1 METTSAPPPP
11 PCIIIRRLC
20 GVLGKAALCLLPFLP
35 TGETT
40 AQTVQTLVSNTGQS
54 GTLLNPNSSFPL
66 GIKFT
71 TGSSPATLTEMRLFV
86 TTGNANTV
94 VRIRDGSTTNPTGTV
109 IATLSNPSTFTNDA
123 LNTFIAPAGITLAAN
138 TTYFLVLND
147 GVTNIANQAIFR
159 VTNKTGQTGITGWS
173 IANSNRSLISG
184 SWLNGASIPRF
195 EVRGSIIPPPDA
207 PTGLSATAGDRQVAL
222 SWSDPGNSN
231 ISKYQ
236 YRQGTGTTVTWDS
249 WTDISNS
256 SATTTRHTVTGLTNG
271 TEYSFQVR
279 AVAVGSVNGTESAT
293 VTATPLVPEITIKSG
308 TAVTEGTAAAF
319 TVSASPVPASNLTV
333 NLTVAEATGSNFVAS
348 NNKGMKTV
356 DIPAS
361 SRSMTYT
368 VATEDDNMD
377 ESNGSVTVTVRDGT
391 GYTVGSPSEAS
402 VTVNDNDVPPPAKPT
417 GFTATAGDEEVTL
430 LWTDP
435 KNSDITGYQFR
446 QKAGSG
452 SYGSWTPIANSDAT
466 TVTHTVSGLTN
477 GVAHAF
483 RIRAVAGST
492 NGVQSDEATATP
504 RANSVPTVANMI
516 PDQTAMVGTAFS
528 YAFPENTFNDA
539 DGDPLNYMATR
550 GDGTALPDWLD
561 FDDATRTFSGTP
573 QASDIGTLNIR
584 VTASDDNG
592 GTVSDAFDITVNAQP
607 VVTIAAGTSPVTEG
621 TAASFTVSASPM
633 PASDLTVNLSVAEAA
648 GSDFVASGNE
658 GMKTVMIPASGSV
671 TYTVATMNDD
681 TDEPNGNVTVTVENG
696 TGYMVGS
703 TASAT
708 VMVNDDDE
716 EKTLLAVED
725 TEEAIIF
732 PNPSGRY
739 LEVWS
744 SVGGTFKIV
753 SLSGKPILEGITNTK
768 MDITS
773 LQSGL
778 YLVQLPD
785 GRLLKFVR
793 E

>member
-1 METTSAPPPP
+1 MLLIPAGE
-11 PCIIIRRLC
+11 II
-20 GVLGKAALCLLPFLP
+20 
-35 TGETT
+35 
-40 AQTVQTLVSNTGQS
+40 AQTTTLASNIGEGATEEFLVEV
-54 GTLLNPNSSFPL
+54 GT
-66 GIKFT
+66 KFT
-71 TGSSPATLTEMRLFV
+71 TGANPTGYTISSVDISLART
-86 TTGNANTV
+86 NASVNRTV
-94 VRIRDGSTTNPTGTV
+94 EIRADGTDPTGTV
-109 IATLSNPSTFTNDA
+109 IATLTHPATFNANAVNTFTAPVNTV
-123 LNTFIAPAGITLAAN
+123 LNAN
-138 TTYFLVLND
+138 TTYWLRFN
-147 GVTNIANQAIFR
+147 ANGDFR
-159 VTNKTGQTGITGWS
+159 PSATTSDDESGTTGWS
-173 IANSNRSLISG
+173 IGNTSKYIPAV
-184 SWLNGASIPRF
+184 SWLSSTNAVAFAINGQAN
-195 EVRGSIIPPPDA
+195 PPPPA
-207 PTGLSATAGDRQVAL
+207 PTGLTATAGDGRVTL
-222 SWSDPGNSN
+222 SWDDPGNIN

-236 YRQGTGTTVTWDS
+236 YRQGSGSPFSWGS
-249 WTDISNS
+249 WTDINNS
-256 SATTTRHTVTGLTNG
+256 DASTTTYYTVTGLTNG

-279 AVAVGSVNGTESAT
+279 AMAGTLNGTASAT
-293 VTATPLVPEITIKSG
+293 VTATPLAPPVVTIARQGSA
-308 TAVTEGTAAAF
+308 AVTEGMDVVFRVTASR
-319 TVSASPVPASNLTV
+319 TVTANLTV
-333 NLTVAEATGSNFVAS
+333 NLTIAEAAGSNFIAS

-696 TGYMVGS
+696 TGYTVGS

-708 VMVNDDDE
+708 VMVNDDDD
-716 EKTLLAVED
+716 ED
-725 TEEAIIF
+725 GGETPLSVGGDAEEALIF
-732 PNPSGRY
+732 PNPSGHY
-739 LEVWS
+739 LEVRS
-744 SVGGTFKIV
+744 LVGGTFKIL
-753 SLSGKPILEGITNTK
+753 SLSGKPLLEGSTNTRV
-768 MDITS
+768 DITS

-778 YLVQLPD
+778 YFVQLPN
-785 GRLLKFVR
+785 GRVLKFVR